1 MVGWGYMFCGEVGGK
16 LREVALSFTWVM
28 GLISAQQACTVR
40 AFLCWC
46 SLCDRE
52 DEAMTHLQH
61 GLLMTREAYEET
73 DMAEPSPMRVALL
86 DGRSLPVP

>member
-1 MVGWGYMFCGEVGGK
+1 MGDTCSVGRSEENFVKFFSPSCG
-16 LREVALSFTWVM
+16 LW

-46 SLCDRE
+46 FLCERE
-52 DEAMTHLQH
+52 DEAMTHLEH
-61 GLLMTREAYEET
+61 GLFMTREAYEET